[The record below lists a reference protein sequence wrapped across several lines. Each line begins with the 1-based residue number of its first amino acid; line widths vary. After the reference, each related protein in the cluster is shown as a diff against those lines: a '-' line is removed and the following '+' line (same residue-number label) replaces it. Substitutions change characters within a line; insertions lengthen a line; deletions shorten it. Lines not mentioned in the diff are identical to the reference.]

1 MTMAVAS
8 PIRPTPPSMGLR
20 SQRSTQRLNQ
30 IEKIRANGI
39 GDLVDLPQ
47 LVVCGD
53 QSAGKSS
60 VLEGITGIPFPR
72 QEGLCTRF
80 PTEITLRHSTGAFHC
95 TATIRPHAG
104 RPAGTSQ
111 ILRGYQREMKEDLSD
126 LPTAIE
132 EVSKLMGIRG
142 FTSSNDDS
150 AFASDALRIEITGPI
165 GLQLSVVD
173 LPGLI
178 SVANEEQSEADVEA
192 VHSMVRRY
200 LQSTRTIILAVV
212 QAGNDVANQG
222 IIKIA
227 REYDLDGQRTVGI
240 ITKPDLI
247 NAGTEAKLANI
258 AKNKDSIKLKL
269 GFFLLK
275 NPSPVEMKAGGDA
288 ATRSKREMEFFSSGA
303 WKTQNLDM
311 SRVGVDN
318 LKSYLQDL
326 LDAHLER
333 ELPKVRDEI
342 RRVLGSTEDDLKSM
356 GPERRS
362 LNDIRSFMTN
372 LSMRYYQLAEA
383 ALAGN
388 YHSTDQQFFSKDSG
402 TRLRAIVHQENGN
415 FSAEIRDHGHKRQIA
430 DEARPKRSG
439 TSTPD
444 GLQILVTKEDMID
457 WIQTT
462 YLQTRGREL
471 PGNYNHVLL
480 AEMFHE
486 QSSPWRD
493 IAERHVSTVFD
504 RVSKWVHQ
512 AITRLFHEEHLRRDI
527 DAICQR
533 KLEDSREKAF
543 EELNKIM
550 ADEERHPIT
559 YNHYYTDNIQ
569 QARSD
574 SQKSAFQSA
583 LTSTLN
589 NGWANNM
596 NTISQPSQMEKFM
609 ECLQPKICVDMDK
622 QACEEALAGLNAYYK
637 VAMKTFVDN
646 ICRQVV
652 ERHILSP
659 LPEIFWPATV
669 SQLSDDELV
678 RIGTEPEKEIARRQ
692 ELNASA
698 QGLRSS
704 LVDLQSI
711 SG

>member
-1 MTMAVAS
+1 MAVAS

-20 SQRSTQRLNQ
+20 SQRSTHRLDQ
-30 IEKIRANGI
+30 IEKIRTNGI

-80 PTEITLRHSTGAFHC
+80 PTEITLRHSNGPFRC

-111 ILRGYQREMKEDLSD
+111 IFRGYQREMKEDLSD

-142 FTSSNDDS
+142 YLTSSNDDS
-150 AFASDALRIEITGPI
+150 AFASDALKIEITGPI

-178 SVANEEQSEADVEA
+178 SVAKAEQSEADVEA

-212 QAGNDVANQG
+212 QADNDVANHG

-258 AKNKDSIKLKL
+258 AKNKDSIKLQL

-275 NPSPVEMKAGGDA
+275 NPSPAEMKTGGDA

-303 WKTQNLDM
+303 WKTQNLDT

-333 ELPKVRDEI
+333 ELPKVRDKI
-342 RRVLGSTEDDLKSM
+342 RRVLSSTEDDLKSM

-415 FSAEIRDHGHKRQIA
+415 FLAEIRDHGHKRQIV
-430 DEARPKRSG
+430 DEDSPKKSG

-444 GLQILVTKEDMID
+444 GLQIFVTRKDMID
-457 WIQTT
+457 WIHKT
-462 YLQTRGREL
+462 YLDTRSREL
-471 PGNYNHVLL
+471 PGNYNHILL
-480 AEMFHE
+480 AELFHE
-486 QSSPWRD
+486 QSSPWHD
-493 IAERHVSTVFD
+493 LAERHVSTVFD

-533 KLEDSREKAF
+533 RLEDSREKAF

-550 ADEERHPIT
+550 ADEERHPIK

-574 SQKSAFQSA
+574 SQKSAFQSVI
-583 LTSTLN
+583 TSTLSD
-589 NGWANNM
+589 GWSGKM
-596 NTISQPSQMEKFM
+596 KTIADASQMEKFLD
-609 ECLQPKICVDMDK
+609 CLQPKVCVDMDE

-637 VAMKTFVDN
+637 KSSG
-646 ICRQVV
+646 Q
-652 ERHILSP
+652 P
-659 LPEIFWPATV
+659 V

-678 RIGTEPEKEIARRQ
+678 RIGTEDEKEIARRQ
-692 ELNASA
+692 KLSASA

-704 LVDLQSI
+704 LIDLQSI

>member
-1 MTMAVAS
+1 MAVAS

-20 SQRSTQRLNQ
+20 SQRSTHRLNQ

-60 VLEGITGIPFPR
+60 VLE
-72 QEGLCTRF
+72 
-80 PTEITLRHSTGAFHC
+80 
-95 TATIRPHAG
+95 
-104 RPAGTSQ
+104 
-111 ILRGYQREMKEDLSD
+111 ILRGYQREMKEDLSG

-200 LQSTRTIILAVV
+200 LQSTRTIILAVI

-247 NAGTEAKLANI
+247 NAGTEAKLVNI
-258 AKNKDSIKLKL
+258 AKNKDSIKLQL

-275 NPSPVEMKAGGDA
+275 NPSPAEMKTGGDA

-303 WKTQNLDM
+303 WKTQNLDT

-342 RRVLGSTEDDLKSM
+342 RRVLSSTEDDFKSM

-415 FSAEIRDHGHKRQIA
+415 FSAEIRDHGHKRQIV
-430 DEARPKRSG
+430 DEDSPKKSG

-444 GLQILVTKEDMID
+444 GLQIFVTRKDMID
-457 WIQTT
+457 WIHKT
-462 YLQTRGREL
+462 YLDTRGREL

-480 AEMFHE
+480 AELFHE
-486 QSSPWRD
+486 QSSPWHD
-493 IAERHVSTVFD
+493 LAERHVSTVFD

-559 YNHYYTDNIQ
+559 YNHHYTDNIQ

-583 LTSTLN
+583 ITSTLSD
-589 NGWANNM
+589 GWSGKLK
-596 NTISQPSQMEKFM
+596 TIADASQMENFLD
-609 ECLQPKICVDMDK
+609 CLQPKICVDTDE

-637 VAMKTFVDN
+637 VSMKTFVDN
-646 ICRQVV
+646 VCRQVI
-652 ERHILSP
+652 ERHVLSP

-678 RIGTEPEKEIARRQ
+678 RIGTEDEKEIARRQ
-692 ELNASA
+692 KLSASA

-704 LVDLQSI
+704 LIDLQSI
-711 SG
+711 S

>member
-1 MTMAVAS
+1 
-8 PIRPTPPSMGLR
+8 
-20 SQRSTQRLNQ
+20 
-30 IEKIRANGI
+30 
-39 GDLVDLPQ
+39 
-47 LVVCGD
+47 
-53 QSAGKSS
+53 
-60 VLEGITGIPFPR
+60 
-72 QEGLCTRF
+72 
-80 PTEITLRHSTGAFHC
+80 
-95 TATIRPHAG
+95 
-104 RPAGTSQ
+104 
-111 ILRGYQREMKEDLSD
+111 
-126 LPTAIE
+126 
-132 EVSKLMGIRG
+132 
-142 FTSSNDDS
+142 
-150 AFASDALRIEITGPI
+150 
-165 GLQLSVVD
+165 
-173 LPGLI
+173 
-178 SVANEEQSEADVEA
+178 
-192 VHSMVRRY
+192 
-200 LQSTRTIILAVV
+200 
-212 QAGNDVANQG
+212 
-222 IIKIA
+222 
-227 REYDLDGQRTVGI
+227 
-240 ITKPDLI
+240 
-247 NAGTEAKLANI
+247 
-258 AKNKDSIKLKL
+258 
-269 GFFLLK
+269 
-275 NPSPVEMKAGGDA
+275 
-288 ATRSKREMEFFSSGA
+288 
-303 WKTQNLDM
+303 
-311 SRVGVDN
+311 
-318 LKSYLQDL
+318 
-326 LDAHLER
+326 
-333 ELPKVRDEI
+333 
-342 RRVLGSTEDDLKSM
+342 M

-415 FSAEIRDHGHKRQIA
+415 FSAEIRDHGHKRQMA
-430 DEARPKRSG
+430 DEARPKKSG

-444 GLQILVTKEDMID
+444 GLQIFVTKEDMID
-457 WIQTT
+457 WIHTT

-480 AEMFHE
+480 AELFHE

-504 RVSKWVHQ
+504 RVSKWVHR
-512 AITRLFHEEHLRRDI
+512 AINRLFHEEHLRRDI

-543 EELNKIM
+543 EELNKII

-589 NGWANNM
+589 NGWSGKM
-596 NTISQPSQMEKFM
+596 NSIAETSQMEKFLD
-609 ECLQPKICVDMDK
+609 CLQPKICVDMDE

-692 ELNASA
+692 KLSASA

-711 SG
+711 SD

>member
-20 SQRSTQRLNQ
+20 SQRSTHRLNQ

-80 PTEITLRHSTGAFHC
+80 PTEITLRHSNGPFRC

-200 LQSTRTIILAVV
+200 LQSTRTIILAVI

-247 NAGTEAKLANI
+247 NAGTEAKLVNI
-258 AKNKDSIKLKL
+258 AKNKDSIKLQL

-275 NPSPVEMKAGGDA
+275 NPSPAEMKTGGDA

-303 WKTQNLDM
+303 WKTQNLDT

-342 RRVLGSTEDDLKSM
+342 RRVLSSTEDDLKSM

-415 FSAEIRDHGHKRQIA
+415 FSAEIRDHGHKRQIV
-430 DEARPKRSG
+430 DEDSPKKSG

-444 GLQILVTKEDMID
+444 GLQIFVTRKDMID
-457 WIQTT
+457 WIHKT
-462 YLQTRGREL
+462 YLDTRGREL

-480 AEMFHE
+480 AELFHE
-486 QSSPWRD
+486 QSSPWHD
-493 IAERHVSTVFD
+493 LAERHVSTVFD
-504 RVSKWVHQ
+504 RVSKW
-512 AITRLFHEEHLRRDI
+512 
-527 DAICQR
+527 
-533 KLEDSREKAF
+533 LEDSREKAF

-583 LTSTLN
+583 ITSTLSD
-589 NGWANNM
+589 GWSGKLK
-596 NTISQPSQMEKFM
+596 TIADASQMENFLD
-609 ECLQPKICVDMDK
+609 CLQPKICVDMDE

-637 VAMKTFVDN
+637 VSMKTFVDN
-646 ICRQVV
+646 VCRQVI
-652 ERHILSP
+652 ERHVLSP

-678 RIGTEPEKEIARRQ
+678 RIGTEDEKEIARRQ
-692 ELNASA
+692 KLSASA

-704 LVDLQSI
+704 LIDLQSI